1 MRYCNMD
8 GGCLFCDDLFCD
20 GSKKNM
26 NQWINVNDRLPEEDE
41 YYIVYR
47 QQHVKDVNR
56 NLDFDCDEVSIR
68 WYSDISG
75 FGDENVTHWMAL
87 PKPPGKE

>member
-8 GGCLFCDDLFCD
+8 GGCLFCDDLSCD

-26 NQWINVNDRLPEEDE
+26 NQWINVNDRLPEEDD

-47 QQHVKDVNR
+47 QWHVKDVNR
-56 NLDFDCDEVSIR
+56 NLDFDCDEVSVT

-75 FGDENVTHWMAL
+75 FGDDTVTHWMAL
-87 PKPPGKE
+87 PKPPGQE